1 MTAAYTY
8 AAAEQRAMRELERR
22 GFGVLASPR
31 SPRPDQLAVGRDI
44 HDWPEAFDNRVG
56 DDLLARWHL
65 SLAAWLAYAEGQRG
79 IAEAVRASAAHQR
92 DAAKARAL
100 AVADG
105 KITDRRALADAA
117 PLKRRR
123 PQPAKQSVKPK
134 TPPAKKAA
142 KKKATA
148 APRSVPVARPKPPPE
163 ISAGEFSGMDRRTAS
178 DLWKSNPIRIL
189 LLRCW
194 PGSN

>member
-22 GFGVLASPR
+22 GFGVIASPR
-31 SPRPDQLAVGRDI
+31 SPRPDQLAVGQTI
-44 HDWPEAFDNRVG
+44 YDWPEAFDNRVG

-105 KITDRRALADAA
+105 KITDRRALADADPA
-117 PLKRRR
+117 TLEAGAVYAQAKARSELLAGQVEGIRARLMVVAQEVKRRSIAVG
-123 PQPAKQSVKPK
+123 PQY
-134 TPPAKKAA
+134 
-142 KKKATA
+142 
-148 APRSVPVARPKPPPE
+148 RNDDGGR
-163 ISAGEFSGMDRRTAS
+163 G
-178 DLWKSNPIRIL
+178 
-189 LLRCW
+189 
-194 PGSN
+194 